1 MLSGGRMNMLE
12 FHHQVGLFI
21 LSWLFWFVVLFIFTY
36 FFQKKT
42 EKLMKTQER
51 VVLVGQVSF
60 LCAIANLVVTAIV

>member
-1 MLSGGRMNMLE
+1 MNMLE